1 MNQSAKILS
10 LSSCLSL
17 AGILCQAATPSPTAL
32 KLLPG
37 EGAKV
42 TVASVKGKLAISNS
56 NPKVM
61 SASLSNGNVFVV
73 AAAPGEAV
81 LSVKDNAGISTVKV
95 TVSAPLAVV
104 PTALVLAVGQSST
117 VKVSNPTGTVSLGN
131 SGPGS
136 VEASLQGSVVTVKG
150 KAPGKATLTLRD
162 SKTTRTVAVQV
173 LSGQLGSV
181 AGTTE
186 GRLLASNCFQCHG
199 TYGSGG
205 FDKLRGKSEAELLKE
220 LNEFAQGKED
230 PDGIMAAQAR
240 GYTPEQLKAIAKYL
254 ANP

>member
-1 MNQSAKILS
+1 MNQSVKILC
-10 LSSCLSL
+10 LGSCLSL
-17 AGILCQAATPSPTAL
+17 AGLVCQAAKPSPTAL

-37 EGAKV
+37 EGGKV
-42 TVASVKGKLAISNS
+42 TLADVKGKLSISNS

-61 SASLSNGNVFVV
+61 SASLSNGNVFVI
-73 AAAPGEAV
+73 AAVPGEAV
-81 LSVKDNAGISTVKV
+81 LSVKDNSGISTVKV
-95 TVSAPLAVV
+95 TVNAPMSVV
-104 PTALVLAVGQSST
+104 PVALVLAVGQSST
-117 VKVSNPTGTVSLGN
+117 VKVSSPTGTVSLSNSAPGCIETELKGN
-131 SGPGS
+131 L
-136 VEASLQGSVVTVKG
+136 VTIKAKAS
-150 KAPGKATLTLRD
+150 GKATLTLRD
-162 SKTTRTVAVQV
+162 SKTTRTVTVQV
-173 LSGQLGSV
+173 VSSQAGSV

-230 PDGIMAAQAR
+230 PGGIMAAQAR
-240 GYTPEQLKAIAKYL
+240 GYTPEQLKAISKYL